1 MSFNVDF
8 DQLFAL
14 RVFLQDDH
22 ENECDIITE
31 LRYELLNMGLDEEN
45 IPNILKEF
53 YDNYGINISL
63 EVINEAIQN
72 TPNNN
77 QFQQIFNFIN
87 NNIQETLNAF
97 QQNQPPQVPQEEET
111 EEHDIEHDEENDEE
125 NDTVDNETIP
135 NPNLNPNL
143 INLGNGFGIQLSFLP
158 TNLLQQHTTNPFT
171 DLINIINT
179 STTNNY
185 GLANN
190 FTDVVTT
197 LEEEDLNNLK
207 KFKTDK
213 ILEEK
218 CSICMTNIIID
229 EEVCELPCKHNFH
242 NECVQPWFKQY
253 NYKCP
258 ICRMEVGK
266 PKHNI

>member
-31 LRYELLNMGLDEEN
+31 LRHELLNMGLHEEN

-53 YDNYGINISL
+53 YDNYGIDISL
-63 EVINEAIQN
+63 DVINEAIHN
-72 TPNNN
+72 APNNN
-77 QFQQIFNFIN
+77 QFQQLFNFIN
-87 NNIQETLNAF
+87 NNIQETLNSF
-97 QQNQPPQVPQEEET
+97 QQNQPHQMHQGEEN
-111 EEHDIEHDEENDEE
+111 DIENNEENDEE
-125 NDTVDNETIP
+125 NETIP
-135 NPNLNPNL
+135 NPNL

-158 TNLLQQHTTNPFT
+158 ANLLEPNTTTNPFT
-171 DLINIINT
+171 NLINIINT
-179 STTNNY
+179 TTTNNY

-197 LEEEDLNNLK
+197 LEEEDLNNLR

-218 CSICMTNIIID
+218 CSVCMANINID

-242 NECVQPWFKQY
+242 NECIEPWLKQY

-266 PKHNI
+266 PKHNIE